1 MLYTNLV
8 YNLLINQFWAITP
21 ALPTGTAGTRPDVG
35 FPETIPDVT
44 FIARELVAADGFP
57 AAQRNHLNGFI
68 QGARQYHNLY
78 GLSPITINSVEDI
91 LNHFRTLTTP
101 IGRMR
106 IVSHGNDSFLFL
118 PLFTGGMW
126 DFGLEQTRLQAF
138 QSSDEAGL
146 RFLIAGSPPSD
157 PLLIDGVS
165 QIVTGIRAHN
175 SAVLA
180 PFGLQASGMPT
191 GELRKFFEIINDQYQ
206 TRHGSVA
213 INRDPPPHV
222 LLSAAQQ
229 TTMTTSL
236 TLIENAI
243 RTRLIGT
250 TVNGTVVTAA
260 SLDALK
266 TAILGASPIDLQ
278 FMGTPFNLSP
288 TVIADITTA
297 MNATPRVEADIRNAI
312 SGGQPLFR
320 DFLSALIGGIQL
332 FQPATT
338 LRLGGTDHD
347 AASIQGNAD
356 LEAFVFTCVDLHFL
370 KNGPVFIN
378 GVAPTAAER
387 TTIRDAIL
395 AISNMA
401 RTRVTT
407 SNPAITTAQL
417 NALRTAIENLPL
429 RQSVITG
436 GFMILDE
443 RVFTELTAA
452 NRALQ
457 DNFRTKLNNLRGL
470 MRASDASRIDI
481 RGCLVG
487 ATPAFLTVLRDFFGT
502 ATNKPTVNAPEWFQS
517 FPFSVFPRSST
528 HSTNTAIQAEI
539 DNLVTTG
546 LTALNIT
553 GADVSTAITSWRA
566 LTDFDPHFTFITAL
580 FAPAA
585 SKRDFATLGWRTWRA
600 APATTG
606 IPMLRMQAARIDDI
620 DTLNLGDIIERFRI
634 IFEVPA
640 ASAPNATVRGRLNL
654 LQPHLVTF
662 KTKSDAVAAGPA
674 PAALPGLAA
683 DLTAL
688 AGSITGIAGFP
699 APAAT
704 LPPAS
709 NSLADIQT
717 SVTNIG
723 THLDTILNNELN
735 AFFTAMQ
742 GKIAHANAR
751 IRYWYN
757 IGLPLLI
764 QSSSRPTSFAV
775 TTFVGA
781 MNATAASTLW
791 ANALRSW
798 MRIQWKGTAAQA
810 TAMNATISALA
821 IGNDVQRGNAS
832 QVAML
837 SEQDPIDVPA
847 SDAGICPTQTYN
859 DHLVTRP

>member
-1 MLYTNLV
+1 MLYSNLV
-8 YNLLINQFWAITP
+8 YSLLINQFWAITP
-21 ALPTGTAGTRPDVG
+21 ALPIGTPGTRPDVG

-44 FIARELVAADGFP
+44 FIARELVATDGF
-57 AAQRNHLNGFI
+57 AAPERTRLNGFI
-68 QGARQYHNLY
+68 QGARRFHNLY
-78 GLSPITINSVEDI
+78 GLNPITINSVEDI

-101 IGRMR
+101 IGRIR

-118 PLFTGGMW
+118 PLFTGGLW
-126 DFGLEQTRLQAF
+126 DFGLQQDRLQAF

-146 RFLIAGSPPSD
+146 RFLISGSPPND
-157 PLLIDGVS
+157 PLLVDGVA
-165 QIVTGIRAHN
+165 QIVVGIRTLN
-175 SAVLA
+175 SAALT

-191 GELRKFFEIINDQYQ
+191 GDLLKFFEIINDQYQ
-206 TRHGSVA
+206 TRHGTIA

-250 TVNGTVVTAA
+250 TISGTVVTAA

-266 TAILGASPIDLQ
+266 TAIMGATPIDLE
-278 FMGTPFNLSP
+278 FMGPPFNLSP
-288 TVIADITTA
+288 TVITDITTA
-297 MNATPRVEADIRNAI
+297 MNAIPQVEADIRNAI
-312 SGGQPLFR
+312 GSGQPLFR
-320 DFLSALIGGIQL
+320 DFLSAFVAGLRL
-332 FQPATT
+332 FQPTT

-347 AASIQGNAD
+347 VTSIQANAE

-378 GVAPTAAER
+378 GVAPTAAQK
-387 TTIRDAIL
+387 TTIRDAII
-395 AISNMA
+395 AISNMI

-407 SNPAITTAQL
+407 ATPAITTAQL

-436 GFMILDE
+436 GFMTLDE
-443 RVFTELTAA
+443 RIFTELTAA

-470 MRASDASRIDI
+470 MKAGDASRIDI

-487 ATPAFLTVLRDFFGT
+487 ATPSFLTVLRNFFGT
-502 ATNKPTVNAPEWFQS
+502 ATNKPTVNAPEFFQS
-517 FPFSVFPRSST
+517 FPFSVTTRSST
-528 HSTNTAIQAEI
+528 HSTNTNIQTEI
-539 DNLVTTG
+539 DNLVSTG
-546 LTALNIT
+546 LSAVNIT
-553 GADVSTAITSWRA
+553 DADVSTAITDWQTM
-566 LTDFDPHFTFITAL
+566 TDFDPHFDFITAL
-580 FAPAA
+580 FAAAA
-585 SKRDFATLGWRTWRA
+585 SKRDFATLGWRVWRVLPA
-600 APATTG
+600 ATG
-606 IPMLRMQAARIDDI
+606 IPMLRMQANRIDDI
-620 DTLNLGDIIERFRI
+620 DTLNLGNLIERFRI

-640 ASAPNATVRGRLNL
+640 ASAPNATVRGRLNT
-654 LQPHLVTF
+654 LQPHLATF
-662 KTKSDAVAAGPA
+662 KTKSDAVAAGPD

-683 DLTAL
+683 DLTTL

-699 APAAT
+699 APANP

-709 NSLADIQT
+709 NSLADIQI
-717 SVTNIG
+717 SVTNIAA
-723 THLDTILNNELN
+723 HLDTILNNELN
-735 AFFTAMQ
+735 TFFTAMQ
-742 GKIAHANAR
+742 GKIAHANAK

-764 QSSSRPTSFAV
+764 QSSGRPTSFAV

-781 MNATAASTLW
+781 TNATAATTLW
-791 ANALRSW
+791 AHALRSW
-798 MRIQWKGTAAQA
+798 MRVQWKGTAAQA

-821 IGNDVQRGNAS
+821 IGTDAQRGNVS

-837 SEQDPIDVPA
+837 SEQDPIDVPTT
-847 SDAGICPTQTYN
+847 DAGVCPMQAYN

>member
-1 MLYTNLV
+1 MLYSNLV
-8 YNLLINQFWAITP
+8 YNLLTNQFWAITP
-21 ALPTGTAGTRPDVG
+21 ALPTGTPGTRPDVG

-44 FIARELVAADGFP
+44 FIARELVAADGFG
-57 AAQRNHLNGFI
+57 AAERTRLNGFI
-68 QGARQYHNLY
+68 QGARRYHNLY

-118 PLFTGGMW
+118 PLFTGGLW
-126 DFGLEQTRLQAF
+126 SFGLQQDGLQAF

-146 RFLIAGSPPSD
+146 RFLISGSPPSD
-157 PLLIDGVS
+157 PLLVDGVS
-165 QIVTGIRAHN
+165 QIVAGIRVHN
-175 SAVLA
+175 SAVLT

-191 GELRKFFEIINDQYQ
+191 GDLRKFFEIINDQYQ
-206 TRHGSVA
+206 TRHGTVA
-213 INRDPPPHV
+213 TTRTPPPHV
-222 LLSAAQQ
+222 LLTAAQQ

-250 TVNGTVVTAA
+250 TISGNVVTVA
-260 SLDALK
+260 SLNALK
-266 TAILGASPIDLQ
+266 TAIMGATPIELE
-278 FMGTPFNLSP
+278 FMGSPFNLSP

-312 SGGQPLFR
+312 SGNEPLFR
-320 DFLSALIGGIQL
+320 DFLSALVAGLGL
-332 FQPATT
+332 FQPATLT
-338 LRLGGTDHD
+338 LGGTDHD
-347 AASIQGNAD
+347 ATSIQANSQLAS
-356 LEAFVFTCVDLHFL
+356 FVFTCVDLHFL

-378 GVAPTAAER
+378 GVAPTAAEK

-395 AISNMA
+395 AISNMI
-401 RTRVTT
+401 RTRITT
-407 SNPAITTAQL
+407 ATPAITTAQL
-417 NALRTAIENLPL
+417 NTLRTTIENLPL

-436 GFMILDE
+436 GFMTLNE
-443 RVFTELTAA
+443 RMFTELTAA

-470 MRASDASRIDI
+470 MKAGDASRIDI

-487 ATPAFLTVLRDFFGT
+487 ATPSFLTVLRDFFGT
-502 ATNKPTVNAPEWFQS
+502 ATNKPTVNAPEFFQS
-517 FPFSVFPRSST
+517 FPSSISFRTST
-528 HSTNTAIQAEI
+528 HPTNTNIQAEI
-539 DNLVTTG
+539 DTLVTSGLTG
-546 LTALNIT
+546 LSISA
-553 GADVSTAITSWRA
+553 ADVGTAITDWRTMTA
-566 LTDFDPHFTFITAL
+566 FDPHFDFITGL
-580 FAPAA
+580 FAAAA
-585 SKRDFATLGWRTWRA
+585 SKRDFATLGWRVWRIP
-600 APATTG
+600 PATTG
-606 IPMLRMQAARIDDI
+606 IPMLRMQANRIDDM
-620 DTLNLGDIIERFRI
+620 DTLNLGNLIERFRI

-640 ASAPNATVRGRLNL
+640 ASAPNATVRGRLNT
-654 LQPHLVTF
+654 LQPHLATF

-683 DLTAL
+683 DLTSL

-699 APAAT
+699 APATT

-723 THLDTILNNELN
+723 AHLDTILNNELN
-735 AFFTAMQ
+735 TFFTAMQ

-757 IGLPLLI
+757 SGLPLLI
-764 QSSSRPTSFAV
+764 QSSTRPTSFAI
-775 TTFVGA
+775 TSFVGA
-781 MNATAASTLW
+781 ANTAAASTLI
-791 ANALRSW
+791 ANVLRSW
-798 MRIQWKGTAAQA
+798 MRVQWKGTAAQA
-810 TAMNATISALA
+810 TAMNATISAMA
-821 IGNDVQRGNAS
+821 IGTDAQRAAAS

-837 SEQDPIDVPA
+837 SELDPIDVPTT
-847 SDAGICPTQTYN
+847 DAGICPMQAYN